1 MGFQRIVTRQ
11 LPDKTVRRV
20 YPFHISLEGME
31 SVLLCR
37 DDEDYD
43 TMIKYNHICSWV
55 NNVLVIIEIAM
66 SNHGHVSVLA
76 QDYEAAER
84 TGECIKKNYSQ
95 YLTWKYGENRT
106 MKRADGHPTVP
117 CFPPLPEIHSPGRF
131 PPFPAGTRSRFCI
144 PMWTCAGSPGCWTGM
159 AGSIPRPPAT
169 GSTWKVHSI
178 TTRPISSKRSGRQLC
193 RDASEAGGR
202 SSPLAEG

>member
-84 TGECIKKNYSQ
+84 TGVYQKE
-95 YLTWKYGENRT
+95 L
-106 MKRADGHPTVP
+106 
-117 CFPPLPEIHSPGRF
+117 L
-131 PPFPAGTRSRFCI
+131 
-144 PMWTCAGSPGCWTGM
+144 
-159 AGSIPRPPAT
+159 SIPDLEIRRESNDEK
-169 GSTWKVHSI
+169 G
-178 TTRPISSKRSGRQLC
+178 
-193 RDASEAGGR
+193 
-202 SSPLAEG
+202 